1 MNTDSI
7 PALLPPGSRVLTAV
21 SGGCDSI
28 CLLHLLWTK
37 REEWGLEVSAAHY
50 EHGIRGEASLR
61 DAAFVEDFCRAR
73 GIPCAVEHGDVPA
86 FAREQ
91 GLGIEEAARRLRYA
105 FLEHTADQLGCDRI
119 ATAHNADDNA
129 ETMLLNLVRGSGLR
143 GLGGIPPVRG
153 RIVRPLLRVTRQ
165 EIEEYLR
172 ENGLP
177 HVEDASNADERYRRN
192 RLRQRVL
199 PVLRELNPALA
210 HSLGDTAAL
219 LRQDEDC
226 LASLADDFIEKYYQN
241 DSLPTKEL
249 RELHPAVASRVLRRL
264 CERSLERK
272 HVEET
277 ISFCRGSELGFLDLP
292 GQRLRRE
299 QGRLYFCETDVTPIP
314 DRSIRPGETLQIPE
328 LGILVQADL
337 VEYNQ
342 KVNSLFKTY
351 CIKYEN
357 IRGNEILC
365 TGRRP
370 GDRMRP
376 AYRGC
381 GKSLKALFLERGMT
395 RQERDRVLVF
405 RDAAGILAVYDLA
418 LDERSLPRE
427 GETALRLTIYNHH
440 NHTEDK
446 S

>member
-1 MNTDSI
+1 MNTESI
-7 PALLPPGSRVLTAV
+7 PALLPPGSRVLVAV

-28 CLLHLLWTK
+28 CLLHLLWTQ

-86 FAREQ
+86 YAREQ
-91 GLGIEEAARRLRYA
+91 GLGIEEGARELRYA
-105 FLEHTADQLGCDRI
+105 FLERRADELGCDRI
-119 ATAHNADDNA
+119 ATAHNADDNV
-129 ETMLLNLVRGSGLR
+129 ETMLLNLTRGSGLR

-153 RIVRPLLRVTRQ
+153 RIVRPLLTVTRQ
-165 EIEEYLR
+165 ELEAYLR
-172 ENGLP
+172 ENALP
-177 HVEDASNADERYRRN
+177 HVEDASNADESYRRN

-199 PVLRELNPALA
+199 PLLREMNPALA
-210 HSLGDTAAL
+210 HTLGDTAAL

-226 LASLADDFIEKYYQN
+226 LASLADDFIEKHYQN
-241 DSLPTKEL
+241 DSLPAKKL
-249 RELHPAVASRVLRRL
+249 CELHPAVASRVLRAL
-264 CERSLERK
+264 CAQSLERK

-277 ISFCRGSELGFLDLP
+277 LAFCRGSELGYLDLP

-299 QGRLYFCETDVTPIP
+299 QGRLYFSEIESIPLP
-314 DRSIRPGETLQIPE
+314 DRAIRPGECLEIPE
-328 LGILVQADL
+328 LGICIRADL

-342 KVNSLFKTY
+342 KINSLFKTY

-381 GKSLKALFLERGMT
+381 SKSLKALFLEHGMT
-395 RQERDRVLVF
+395 RAERDRILVF
-405 RDAAGILAVYDLA
+405 RDEAGILAVHDLA

-427 GETALRLTIYNHH
+427 GEMALRLTIYKNHM
-440 NHTEDK
+440 EDK

>member
-7 PALLPPGSRVLTAV
+7 PALLPPGSRVLVAV

-37 REEWGLEVSAAHY
+37 REAWGLSVFAAHY
-50 EHGIRGEASLR
+50 EHGIRGEDSLR
-61 DAAFVEDFCRAR
+61 DAAFVEAFCRER
-73 GIPCAVEHGDVPA
+73 GIPCTVEHGDVPA
-86 FAREQ
+86 FARER
-91 GLGIEEAARRLRYA
+91 GLGLEEAARDLRYA
-105 FLEHTADQLGCDRI
+105 FLERTADTLGCDRI

-129 ETMLLNLVRGSGLR
+129 ETMLLNLTRGSGLR

-153 RIVRPLLRVTRQ
+153 RIVRPLLAVTRQ
-165 EIEEYLR
+165 EIEDYLR

-177 HVEDASNADERYRRN
+177 HTEDASNADESLRRN
-192 RLRQRVL
+192 RLRHRVL
-199 PVLRELNPALA
+199 PLLREMNPAL
-210 HSLGDTAAL
+210 SRTLGDTAEL
-219 LRQDEDC
+219 LRQDEAC
-226 LASLADDFIEKYYQN
+226 LASLADDFLAKHYRN

-249 RELHPAVASRVLRRL
+249 CELHPAVSSRVLRRL
-264 CERSLERK
+264 CAHSLERR
-272 HVEET
+272 HVEEALA
-277 ISFCRGSELGFLDLP
+277 FCRESGLGFLDLP

-299 QGRLYFCETDVTPIP
+299 QGRLYFTESEAIPIP
-314 DRSIRPGETLQIPE
+314 DRAIRPGERLEIPE
-328 LGILVQADL
+328 LGVEIRADL
-337 VEYNQ
+337 IEYNR

-381 GKSLKALFLERGMT
+381 SKSLKALFLERGLT
-395 RQERDRVLVF
+395 RAERDRVLVF
-405 RDAAGILAVYDLA
+405 RDGEGILAVHDLA
-418 LDERSLPRE
+418 ADERSLPRE
-427 GETALRLTIYNHH
+427 GETALRLTIYNL
-440 NHTEDK
+440 EDET
-446 S
+446 

>member
-7 PALLPPGSRVLTAV
+7 PALLPSGSRVLVAV

-28 CLLHLLWTK
+28 CLLHLLWTQ
-37 REEWGLEVSAAHY
+37 REERGLEVFAAHY
-50 EHGIRGEASLR
+50 EHGIRGEESMR
-61 DAAFVEDFCRAR
+61 DAAFVEQFCRER
-73 GIPCAVEHGDVPA
+73 GIPCTVEHGDVPA
-86 FAREQ
+86 FARER

-105 FLEHTADQLGCDRI
+105 FLERTADELGCDRI

-129 ETMLLNLVRGSGLR
+129 ETMLLNLTRGSGLR
-143 GLGGIPPVRG
+143 GLGGIPPERG
-153 RIVRPLLRVTRQ
+153 RIVRPLLAVTRL
-165 EIEEYLR
+165 EIETYLR

-177 HVEDASNADERYRRN
+177 HVEDASNADESFRRN

-199 PVLRELNPALA
+199 PLLREMNPALA
-210 HSLGDTAAL
+210 HTLGDTAAL

-226 LASLADDFIEKYYQN
+226 LASLADDFIEKHYQN
-241 DSLPTKEL
+241 NSLPTEEL
-249 RELHPAVASRVLRRL
+249 CKLHHAVASRVLRAL
-264 CERSLERK
+264 CPQSLERK
-272 HVEET
+272 HVEEALA
-277 ISFCRGSELGFLDLP
+277 FCRGSGLGYLDLP

-299 QGRLYFCETDVTPIP
+299 RGRLYFSETEALRIP
-314 DRSIRPGETLQIPE
+314 DRTIRPGESLEIPV
-328 LGILVQADL
+328 LGLRVQADL

-381 GKSLKALFLERGMT
+381 SKSLKALFLEHGMT
-395 RQERDRVLVF
+395 RAERDRVLVF
-405 RDAAGILAVYDLA
+405 RDGAGILAVHDLA

-427 GETALRLTIYNHH
+427 GDLALRLTIYEKHL
-440 NHTEDK
+440 EDK